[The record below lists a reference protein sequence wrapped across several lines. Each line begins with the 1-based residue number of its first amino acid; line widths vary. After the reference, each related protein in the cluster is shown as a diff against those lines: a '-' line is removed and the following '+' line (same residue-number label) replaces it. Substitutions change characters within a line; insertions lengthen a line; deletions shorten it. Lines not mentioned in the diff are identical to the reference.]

1 MKMNQLIA
9 AAAAVLATGAFAVPA
24 LAAGDMSGMD
34 MSGMKMSGMK
44 MSGMKMSSGGA
55 AESNAALTD
64 AEVKKVDA
72 ASGKITLKH
81 GALENVGMP
90 PMTMAFKAKDA
101 AMLAEVH
108 AGDKVKVR
116 VENVDGTL
124 TIVKLV
130 KAS

>member
-9 AAAAVLATGAFAVPA
+9 TAAAAFAAGVFALPA

-34 MSGMKMSGMK
+34 MSGMKMSP
-44 MSGMKMSSGGA
+44 GGA
-55 AESNAALTD
+55 AESNAVLTD
-64 AEVKKVDA
+64 AEVKRVDP

-101 AMLAEVH
+101 AMLGEVR

-116 VENVDGTL
+116 VENVNGTL